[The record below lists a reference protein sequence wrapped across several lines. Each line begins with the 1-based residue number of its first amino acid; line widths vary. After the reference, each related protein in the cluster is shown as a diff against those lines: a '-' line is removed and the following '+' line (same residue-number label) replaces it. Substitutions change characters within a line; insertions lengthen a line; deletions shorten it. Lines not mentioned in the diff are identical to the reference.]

1 MVKVM
6 AEMAVKVFVGGMTK
20 VMEKCRKTNSESD
33 GTSNGKR
40 DGTDMGGSHGIY
52 TNQNNENVEVMAVV
66 VMVGVQGSEADEYK
80 NDTYKTLIH
89 GLVGGWLG
97 RWAGG
102 RMDRWMDA
110 CMLGWM
116 DG

>member
-1 MVKVM
+1 MVQVTAK
-6 AEMAVKVFVGGMTK
+6 EMASTWVEA
-20 VMEKCRKTNSESD
+20 ME
-33 GTSNGKR
+33 
-40 DGTDMGGSHGIY
+40 IY

-66 VMVGVQGSEADEYK
+66 VMVGVEEPGADGYK

-102 RMDRWMDA
+102 KMDGWMDA
-110 CMLGWM
+110 CMDGWM
-116 DG
+116 DRTTNSKIYGSV

>member
-1 MVKVM
+1 MDNY
-6 AEMAVKVFVGGMTK
+6 A
-20 VMEKCRKTNSESD
+20 
-33 GTSNGKR
+33 
-40 DGTDMGGSHGIY
+40 
-52 TNQNNENVEVMAVV
+52 NQNNKNVEVMAMV
-66 VMVGVQGSEADEYK
+66 VMVGVEESGADGYK

-102 RMDRWMDA
+102 KMDGWMDGWMDA
-110 CMLGWM
+110 CMGSWM